1 MNRQAPLVL
10 VATAVISLVASACSV
25 VSPGIVGSGHA
36 VTESRTVEN
45 FTSLRVGTAI
55 EATVIVGPDVTL
67 TVTADDNLL
76 TSVKTSV
83 VAGRLTIEMQGAN
96 SSKAPVTVAI
106 TVPSLDGIE
115 ATSAAKVTATGINST
130 TLRASADS
138 AGQVTARGNATSVD
152 AAASSAGVVDLS
164 DVPADTANV
173 DVGSAARV
181 TVNAQ
186 NSVTGSVDSGGSV
199 HIEGNPPSVT
209 VTADSGGSV
218 VRD

>member
-1 MNRQAPLVL
+1 MNRHATLVL
-10 VATAVISLVASACSV
+10 AAVALASLIASACSV
-25 VSPGIVGSGHA
+25 VSPGIVGSGSA
-36 VTESRTVEN
+36 VTESRTVDN
-45 FTSLRVGTAI
+45 FTSVRVGSAI

-83 VAGRLTIEMQGAN
+83 VAGRLTVEMQGAN
-96 SSKAPVTVAI
+96 SSTTPVVVAI
-106 TVPSLDGIE
+106 TVPALDTIE

-138 AGQVTARGNATSVD
+138 AGQVTARGNASSVEAD
-152 AAASSAGVVDLS
+152 ASSAGVVDLG

-181 TVNAQ
+181 T
-186 NSVTGSVDSGGSV
+186 
-199 HIEGNPPSVT
+199 
-209 VTADSGGSV
+209 
-218 VRD
+218 